1 MKKTKW
7 ILTMMLIGIVISSC
21 SVNNEKNKSDEFI
34 KLLYDP
40 NVKDVNESLELRL
53 DPFRENT
60 LKIGEKIYLE
70 AMNKSNKEIIFSA
83 NNNVQIFT
91 YDPINKNWRE
101 TKNLINYYGK
111 GYSISPVNQN
121 GLHSV
126 LVKIDPVIESQQ
138 KNVKIRIAVTGY
150 IFEDGQITKD
160 AVSSYY
166 DLELRP

>member
-1 MKKTKW
+1 
-7 ILTMMLIGIVISSC
+7 LQGSH
-21 SVNNEKNKSDEFI
+21 
-34 KLLYDP
+34 
-40 NVKDVNESLELRL
+40 
-53 DPFRENT
+53 
-60 LKIGEKIYLE
+60 
-70 AMNKSNKEIIFSA
+70 KSNKEIYFSA

-101 TKNLINYYGK
+101 TKEKDSINYYGK

-126 LVKIDPVIESQQ
+126 LVTIDPVIESQE

-166 DLELRP
+166 DLDLHP